1 MRIRWNWGTAI
12 ALVYGLFA
20 LTTMSFVAFAMS
32 KPVEL
37 VSADYYRRSLE
48 QDARQTAVRNA
59 QTLGVTLTMGT
70 ASSGAAV
77 RIQLPAAHAADAQ
90 GQVRLYRPSN
100 TRMDRVIPL
109 ALTSAA
115 TQDVSLTGAAPGR
128 WMLQIEWTS
137 GGTPFYYEHAV
148 TVR

>member
-32 KPVEL
+32 KPVDL

-48 QDARQTAVRNA
+48 QDARQAAVRNA
-59 QTLGVTLTMGT
+59 QALGGAVTMETT
-70 ASSGAAV
+70 ASGDAV
-77 RIQLPAAHAADAQ
+77 QIQLPAAHAADAR
-90 GQVRLYRPSN
+90 GQITLYRPSN
-100 TRMDRVIPL
+100 TGWDRVIPL
-109 ALTSAA
+109 ALTHAA
-115 TQDVSLTGAAPGR
+115 RQDVSLTEAAAGR

-137 GGTPFYYEHAV
+137 GGTPFYYEQAL